1 MSGHRALVAGDNE
14 ILGRIGLRDRRATA
28 GFRPGPALG
37 PISLRWIR
45 SMLPGEEGTAWWAEV
60 TSCLAET
67 LDLGQR
73 RQLRAQLSPVG
84 AAAGLD
90 QLDVPGSLRN
100 AGAGGRRVQQCQV
113 KGDKNG
119 EP

>member
-28 GFRPGPALG
+28 GFRPGLALG

-73 RQLRAQLSPVG
+73 RQLRAQLTTPTTC
-84 AAAGLD
+84 AAIAGRCRSWSGPAGR
-90 QLDVPGSLRN
+90 PGFV
-100 AGAGGRRVQQCQV
+100 A
-113 KGDKNG
+113 
-119 EP
+119 